1 MLSRLSAE
9 EIAELKAHHLA
20 CSHLVKGCQDATI
33 KLRRD
38 RAVQL
43 IAHPHDSVEYRAV
56 EILEHVLG
64 AWCETIS
71 IIRASLNQS
80 SSGEVAVWQKP
91 APWPSVFSDERAG
104 KQAQPADRR
113 GM

>member
-1 MLSRLSAE
+1 MLSRLSPE

-33 KLRRD
+33 RLRRD
-38 RAVQL
+38 RAAQL
-43 IAHPHDSVEYRAV
+43 SAGPQDSIEYRAV

-64 AWCETIS
+64 SWCETIS
-71 IIRASLNQS
+71 ILRANLNQP
-80 SSGEVAVWQKP
+80 SSGEVAVWQRP
-91 APWPSVFSDERAG
+91 APWPSVFSEETAG
-104 KQAQPADRR
+104 KQAQSADRR